1 MRSRTQARRRRR
13 PSSVPPTCS
22 RPRFASSPQIS
33 QAAFVPRRRS
43 RRLNR
48 SWASSL
54 PRWGVGAFLASVAG
68 IAVSIYLTA
77 VHYAGTPLACPT
89 GAVVNCEAVLSSPYA
104 LIPGTQL
111 PTAAAG
117 IVWFAAS
124 AVLWL
129 RPFSVIHAVW
139 SGVGLLTALYLVFIE
154 IVRLGVICIWCTA
167 AHVLVVVI

>member
-1 MRSRTQARRRRR
+1 M
-13 PSSVPPTCS
+13 
-22 RPRFASSPQIS
+22 
-33 QAAFVPRRRS
+33 
-43 RRLNR
+43 
-48 SWASSL
+48 
-54 PRWGVGAFLASVAG
+54 
-68 IAVSIYLTA
+68 SIYLTA

-129 RPFSVIHAVW
+129 RPFSLIHAVW
-139 SGVGLLTALYLVFIE
+139 SGVGLLTVLYLVFIE

-167 AHVLVVVI
+167 AHVLVVVIFLIAVTQLTASREG